1 MAIIEKKSQP
11 DYFTEIISG
20 RKNFELRLN
29 EFFIT
34 EGDTLR
40 LREWD
45 PKTKEYT
52 GRTVDKKVTFVR
64 RLTLDSLPWT
74 EQEIKEKGLQI
85 ISIE

>member
-64 RLTLDSLPWT
+64 RFTLDSLAWT